1 MSKNQKGGS
10 VGFIQNLEAPR
21 IGGRPEIVGYTSQPE
36 YLDGK
41 LVQQVN
47 ESGQLMGK
55 GDMCGGGVENSH
67 RVKRSK
73 RRSRKRKSKAKK
85 SKYMRRRYSK
95 NRYQKRSRKNR
106 NRRRRMKRGNQKG
119 GKVGV
124 EQNSVYHDK
133 MGDRG
138 FGCKQPHWDSKCL

>member
-10 VGFIQNLEAPR
+10 VGFIQNLEAAR

-41 LVQQVN
+41 LVQQVS

-55 GDMCGGGVENSH
+55 DDMCGGGVDNSH

-73 RRSRKRKSKAKK
+73 RKSRKRKSKGKK
-85 SKYMRRRYSK
+85 SKYMRKRLSK
-95 NRYQKRSRKNR
+95 NRHQKRSRKNR
-106 NRRRRMKRGNQKG
+106 NRKRRMRKRKQSGGN
-119 GKVGV
+119 VGV
-124 EQNSVYHDK
+124 EQNSVYDDN
-133 MGDRG
+133 MGGRG
-138 FGCKQPHWDSKCL
+138 FGCKQPNWDPKCM